1 MGVGAGSLPTLG
13 LILEKTEQ
21 RFKVIEEF
29 YKPEKEITKEDKYY
43 MGHCIIILLTL
54 REIEILENFLKEKK
68 SLNKETKEVEQY
80 KDILIPQ
87 YHFGIKKIYSFKFK
101 HINIMEETIQNF
113 KKEIMKIHKELK
125 KRLDDELI
133 TEQFNVSVIDDI
145 TSPMENSGFIFKII
159 EMSFDSDL
167 HSLYIDYINEF
178 IILKLQK
185 KDIFTKEVLNEFLN
199 KLKMIK
205 YIAQIL
211 LFIKIYI
218 KLNGVTKDNLSKE
231 ELKECSKYITND
243 AVILTHFNLLELKKT
258 QDIFKSDDIIK
269 DNELALEELIN
280 FNKKI
285 IDIINK
291 IEKNIK

>member
-1 MGVGAGSLPTLG
+1 MGAGAGSLPTLG

-185 KDIFTKEVLNEFLN
+185 NDIFTKEVLI

-205 YIAQIL
+205 YITQIL

>member
-1 MGVGAGSLPTLG
+1 MGAGSLPTLD
-13 LILEKTEQ
+13 LILRKTEQ
-21 RFKVIEEF
+21 RFKDIEEF

-43 MGHCIIILLTL
+43 TGHCIIILLTL

-68 SLNKETKEVEQY
+68 SLYKETKEVEQY

-101 HINIMEETIQNF
+101 HINIMDEKIQNF

-185 KDIFTKEVLNEFLN
+185 KDIFTKEVLI

-205 YIAQIL
+205 YITQIL

>member
-1 MGVGAGSLPTLG
+1 MGAGAGSLPTLD
-13 LILEKTEQ
+13 LILRKTEQ
-21 RFKVIEEF
+21 RFKDILEF

-185 KDIFTKEVLNEFLN
+185 NDIFTKEVLI

-205 YIAQIL
+205 YITQIL

-291 IEKNIK
+291 IEINIK

>member
-1 MGVGAGSLPTLG
+1 MGAGAGSLPTLD
-13 LILEKTEQ
+13 LILRKTEQ
-21 RFKVIEEF
+21 RFKDIEEF

-159 EMSFDSDL
+159 EMSFDSDI

-185 KDIFTKEVLNEFLN
+185 NDIFTKEVLI

-205 YIAQIL
+205 YITQIL

-258 QDIFKSDDIIK
+258 QDIFKSDGIIK

>member
-1 MGVGAGSLPTLG
+1 MGAGAGSLPTLG

-101 HINIMEETIQNF
+101 HINIMDEKIQNF

-185 KDIFTKEVLNEFLN
+185 KDIFTKEVLI

-205 YIAQIL
+205 YITQIL

>member
-1 MGVGAGSLPTLG
+1 MGAGSLPTLG

-101 HINIMEETIQNF
+101 HINIMDETIQNF

-159 EMSFDSDL
+159 EMSFDSDI

-185 KDIFTKEVLNEFLN
+185 NDIFTKEVLI

-205 YIAQIL
+205 YITQIL

-291 IEKNIK
+291 IEINIK

>member
-1 MGVGAGSLPTLG
+1 MGAGAGSLPTLG

-101 HINIMEETIQNF
+101 HINIMDEKIRNF

-159 EMSFDSDL
+159 EMSFDSDI

-185 KDIFTKEVLNEFLN
+185 KYIFTKEDLKKVLN

>member
-159 EMSFDSDL
+159 EMSFDSDI

-185 KDIFTKEVLNEFLN
+185 KDIFTKEDLN

>member
-1 MGVGAGSLPTLG
+1 MGAGAGSLPTLG

-101 HINIMEETIQNF
+101 HINIMDEKIQNF

-185 KDIFTKEVLNEFLN
+185 NDIFTKDVLI

-205 YIAQIL
+205 YITQIL

>member
-1 MGVGAGSLPTLG
+1 MGAGAGSLPTLG

-101 HINIMEETIQNF
+101 HINIMDEKIQNF

-185 KDIFTKEVLNEFLN
+185 NDIFTKEVLI

-205 YIAQIL
+205 YITQIL

-243 AVILTHFNLLELKKT
+243 AVILTHFNLLELKKA

>member
-1 MGVGAGSLPTLG
+1 MGAGAGSLPTLG

-101 HINIMEETIQNF
+101 HINIMDEKIQNF

-185 KDIFTKEVLNEFLN
+185 NDIFTKEVLI

-205 YIAQIL
+205 YITQIL

>member
-1 MGVGAGSLPTLG
+1 MGTGSLPTLG

-159 EMSFDSDL
+159 EMSFDSDI

-185 KDIFTKEVLNEFLN
+185 NDIFTKDVLN

-205 YIAQIL
+205 YITQIL

>member
-1 MGVGAGSLPTLG
+1 MGAGAGSLPTLG
-13 LILEKTEQ
+13 LILQKTEQ
-21 RFKVIEEF
+21 RFKDILEF

-43 MGHCIIILLTL
+43 KGQSIIILLTL

-101 HINIMEETIQNF
+101 HINIMDEKIQNF

-159 EMSFDSDL
+159 EMSFDSDI

-185 KDIFTKEVLNEFLN
+185 KDIFTEEVLN

-205 YIAQIL
+205 YITQIL

-218 KLNGVTKDNLSKE
+218 KLNCVTKDNLSKE
-231 ELKECSKYITND
+231 ELKECSKFITND
-243 AVILTHFNLLELKKT
+243 GVILTHFNLLELKKT

>member
-1 MGVGAGSLPTLG
+1 MGAGSLPTLD
-13 LILEKTEQ
+13 LILRKTEQ
-21 RFKVIEEF
+21 RFKDIEEF

-159 EMSFDSDL
+159 EMSFDSDI

-185 KDIFTKEVLNEFLN
+185 NDIFTKEVLI

-205 YIAQIL
+205 YITQIL

-258 QDIFKSDDIIK
+258 QDIFKSNDIIK

>member
-1 MGVGAGSLPTLG
+1 MGAGAGSLPTLG

-68 SLNKETKEVEQY
+68 SLNIETKEVEQY

-101 HINIMEETIQNF
+101 HINIMEEKIQNF

-185 KDIFTKEVLNEFLN
+185 KDIFTKEDLN

>member
-1 MGVGAGSLPTLG
+1 MGAGAGSLPTLG

-101 HINIMEETIQNF
+101 HINIMDETIQNF

-159 EMSFDSDL
+159 EMSFDSDI

-185 KDIFTKEVLNEFLN
+185 NDIFTKEVLI

-205 YIAQIL
+205 YITQIL

>member
-1 MGVGAGSLPTLG
+1 MGAGAGSLPTLG

-68 SLNKETKEVEQY
+68 SLYKETKEVEQY

-101 HINIMEETIQNF
+101 HINIMDEKIQNF

-185 KDIFTKEVLNEFLN
+185 NDIFTKEVLI

-205 YIAQIL
+205 YITQIL

>member
-1 MGVGAGSLPTLG
+1 MGAGSLPTLG

-101 HINIMEETIQNF
+101 HINIMDETIQNF

-185 KDIFTKEVLNEFLN
+185 NDIFTKEVLN

-205 YIAQIL
+205 YITQIL

>member
-1 MGVGAGSLPTLG
+1 MGTGSLPTLG

-185 KDIFTKEVLNEFLN
+185 NDIFTKEVLI

-205 YIAQIL
+205 YITQIL

>member
-1 MGVGAGSLPTLG
+1 MGAGSLPTLG
-13 LILEKTEQ
+13 LILRKTEQ
-21 RFKVIEEF
+21 RFKDISEF

-101 HINIMEETIQNF
+101 HINIMDEKIQNF

-185 KDIFTKEVLNEFLN
+185 NDIFTKEVLI

-205 YIAQIL
+205 YITQIL

>member
-1 MGVGAGSLPTLG
+1 MGAGSLPTLG

-21 RFKVIEEF
+21 RFKEILEF

-101 HINIMEETIQNF
+101 HINIMDETIQNF

-159 EMSFDSDL
+159 EMSFDSDI

-185 KDIFTKEVLNEFLN
+185 KDIFTKEDLN

>member
-68 SLNKETKEVEQY
+68 SLNKEAKEVEQY

-101 HINIMEETIQNF
+101 HINIMDETIQNF

-159 EMSFDSDL
+159 EMSFDSDI

-185 KDIFTKEVLNEFLN
+185 NDIFTKEVLI

-205 YIAQIL
+205 YITQIL

>member
-1 MGVGAGSLPTLG
+1 MGAGSLPTLG

-185 KDIFTKEVLNEFLN
+185 KDIFTKEVLN

>member
-1 MGVGAGSLPTLG
+1 MGAGAGSLPTLG
-13 LILEKTEQ
+13 LILQKTEQ
-21 RFKVIEEF
+21 RFKDILEF

-43 MGHCIIILLTL
+43 KGQSIIILLTL

-159 EMSFDSDL
+159 EMSFDSDI

-185 KDIFTKEVLNEFLN
+185 KDIFTEEVLN

-205 YIAQIL
+205 YITQIL

-218 KLNGVTKDNLSKE
+218 KLNCVTKDNLSKE
-231 ELKECSKYITND
+231 ELKECSKFITND
-243 AVILTHFNLLELKKT
+243 GVILTHFNLLELKKT

>member
-1 MGVGAGSLPTLG
+1 MGAGSLPTLG
-13 LILEKTEQ
+13 LILKKTEK
-21 RFKVIEEF
+21 RFNDILEF

-101 HINIMEETIQNF
+101 HINIMDEKIQNF

-159 EMSFDSDL
+159 EMSFDSDI

-185 KDIFTKEVLNEFLN
+185 KDQLHT
-199 KLKMIK
+199 
-205 YIAQIL
+205 
-211 LFIKIYI
+211 
-218 KLNGVTKDNLSKE
+218 
-231 ELKECSKYITND
+231 
-243 AVILTHFNLLELKKT
+243 LTE
-258 QDIFKSDDIIK
+258 
-269 DNELALEELIN
+269 
-280 FNKKI
+280 
-285 IDIINK
+285 
-291 IEKNIK
+291 

>member
-1 MGVGAGSLPTLG
+1 MGAGSLPTLG

-185 KDIFTKEVLNEFLN
+185 NDIFTKEVLI

-205 YIAQIL
+205 YITQIL

-291 IEKNIK
+291 IEKNIKKLINK

>member
-101 HINIMEETIQNF
+101 HINIMEEKIQNF

-185 KDIFTKEVLNEFLN
+185 NDIFTKEVLI

-205 YIAQIL
+205 YITQIL

>member
-101 HINIMEETIQNF
+101 HINIMDEKIQNF

-159 EMSFDSDL
+159 EMSFDSDI
-167 HSLYIDYINEF
+167 HPLYIDYINEF

-185 KDIFTKEVLNEFLN
+185 NDIFTKEVLI

-205 YIAQIL
+205 YITQIL

>member
-1 MGVGAGSLPTLG
+1 MGTGSLPTLG

-101 HINIMEETIQNF
+101 HINIMDETIQNF

-185 KDIFTKEVLNEFLN
+185 KDIFTKEDLN

-231 ELKECSKYITND
+231 ELIECSKYITND

-291 IEKNIK
+291 IEKI

>member
-1 MGVGAGSLPTLG
+1 MGAGSLPTLD
-13 LILEKTEQ
+13 LILRKTEQ
-21 RFKVIEEF
+21 RFKDILEF

-101 HINIMEETIQNF
+101 HINIMDENIQNF

-185 KDIFTKEVLNEFLN
+185 NDIFTKEVLI

-205 YIAQIL
+205 YITQIL

-291 IEKNIK
+291 IEINIK

>member
-1 MGVGAGSLPTLG
+1 MGAGSLPTLG

-185 KDIFTKEVLNEFLN
+185 NDIFTKEVLI

-205 YIAQIL
+205 YITQIL

>member
-21 RFKVIEEF
+21 RFKEILEF

-101 HINIMEETIQNF
+101 HINIMDETIQNF

-159 EMSFDSDL
+159 EMSFDSDI

-185 KDIFTKEVLNEFLN
+185 KDIFTKEDLN

>member
-1 MGVGAGSLPTLG
+1 MGTGSLPTLG

-101 HINIMEETIQNF
+101 HINIMDEKIQNF

-185 KDIFTKEVLNEFLN
+185 NDIFTKEVLI

-205 YIAQIL
+205 YITQIL

>member
-1 MGVGAGSLPTLG
+1 MGAGAGSLPTLG
-13 LILEKTEQ
+13 LILQKTEQ
-21 RFKVIEEF
+21 RFKDILEF

-43 MGHCIIILLTL
+43 KGQSIIILLTL

-101 HINIMEETIQNF
+101 HINIMDEKIQNF

-185 KDIFTKEVLNEFLN
+185 KDIFTEEVLN

-205 YIAQIL
+205 YITQIL

-218 KLNGVTKDNLSKE
+218 KLNCVTKDNLSKE
-231 ELKECSKYITND
+231 ELKECSKFITND
-243 AVILTHFNLLELKKT
+243 GVILTHFNLLELKKT

>member
-1 MGVGAGSLPTLG
+1 MGAGAGSLPTLG

-101 HINIMEETIQNF
+101 HINIMDEKIQNF

-185 KDIFTKEVLNEFLN
+185 NDIFTKEVLI

-205 YIAQIL
+205 YITQIL

-291 IEKNIK
+291 IEINIK

>member
-1 MGVGAGSLPTLG
+1 MGAGSLPTLG
-13 LILEKTEQ
+13 LILQKTEQ
-21 RFKVIEEF
+21 RFKDIKEF

-101 HINIMEETIQNF
+101 HINIMDETIQNF

-185 KDIFTKEVLNEFLN
+185 NDIFTEEVLN

-205 YIAQIL
+205 YITQIL

-231 ELKECSKYITND
+231 ELKECSNYITND

-291 IEKNIK
+291 IEKNIKKLINK

>member
-1 MGVGAGSLPTLG
+1 MGAGAGSLPTLG

-101 HINIMEETIQNF
+101 HINIMDETIQNF

-185 KDIFTKEVLNEFLN
+185 NDIFTKEVLI

-205 YIAQIL
+205 YITQIL

>member
-1 MGVGAGSLPTLG
+1 MGAGAGSLPTLG

-101 HINIMEETIQNF
+101 HINIMEEKIQNF

-185 KDIFTKEVLNEFLN
+185 KDIFTKEDLN

-205 YIAQIL
+205 YITQIL

>member
-1 MGVGAGSLPTLG
+1 MGAGAGSLPTLG
-13 LILEKTEQ
+13 LILQKTEQ
-21 RFKVIEEF
+21 RFKDILEF

-101 HINIMEETIQNF
+101 HINIMDEKIQNF

-159 EMSFDSDL
+159 EMSFDSDI

-185 KDIFTKEVLNEFLN
+185 KDIFTEEVLN

-205 YIAQIL
+205 YITQIL

-218 KLNGVTKDNLSKE
+218 KLNCVTKDNLSKE
-231 ELKECSKYITND
+231 ELKECSKFITND
-243 AVILTHFNLLELKKT
+243 GVILTHFNLLELKKT

>member
-1 MGVGAGSLPTLG
+1 MGAGSLPTLG

-54 REIEILENFLKEKK
+54 REIEILENFLKVKK

-101 HINIMEETIQNF
+101 HINIMDEKIQNF

-185 KDIFTKEVLNEFLN
+185 NDIFTKEVLI

-205 YIAQIL
+205 YITQIL